1 MEISCGNEPLQGRPQ
16 FIGLRRTIGGGKRA
30 IVNAKFANLGKYT
43 ERAVRI
49 GIVAVEGSLLSAIT
63 GLADLFWMTGQALRA
78 PPPGASCGLPNQAL
92 PTFETIIASADGKAL
107 RDPQGRQIPVDASF
121 SELTQCDVAL
131 VTGMALGPDRL
142 PPVSASVRHA
152 AAWLQER
159 HQAAALVGAACAGT
173 FVLGEAGL
181 LNGRRCTTTWWL
193 HHAFKQ
199 RFPKARP
206 VWGTA
211 LEEQDRIVTTG
222 GPLSWVDL
230 ALHVIRREAGA
241 DVARLAADITVSDSL
256 PLPQLVYAP
265 RGFVNA
271 TDPLLLQA
279 EQIVR
284 HAIPGLTAEAL
295 AGALRI
301 SERTLHRRLKGLT
314 NESPK
319 GFITRVRIEM
329 ACVLL
334 ERPGASIKQVAL
346 QCGYS
351 EETSFRRAFG
361 QLTGMTPADYRRWSD
376 RRNVRSLP
384 RYQGSEAGGD

>member
-1 MEISCGNEPLQGRPQ
+1 MSCRSESLKGRAK
-16 FIGLRRTIGGGKRA
+16 FIWLRRTVAGGNLV
-30 IVNAKFANLGKYT
+30 IVHAKFANPVRYS
-43 ERAVRI
+43 ERGVRI
-49 GIVAVEGSLLSAIT
+49 GIVAIEGSLLSAIT
-63 GLADLFWMTGQALRA
+63 GLADLFWMAAQALRA
-78 PPPGASCGLPNQAL
+78 PPVAASFGLPAQPL
-92 PTFETIIASADGKAL
+92 PTFEITIASADGKAP
-107 RDPQGRQIPVDASF
+107 RDPQGRLIPVDASF
-121 SELTQCDVAL
+121 RELTQCDVAL

-142 PPVSASVRHA
+142 PPVSASFMHA
-152 AAWLQER
+152 AEWLQER
-159 HQAAALVGAACAGT
+159 HQAGALVGAACAGT
-173 FVLGEAGL
+173 FVLGEASL

-193 HHAFKQ
+193 HHAFRQ

-206 VWGTA
+206 VWGKA
-211 LEEQDRIVTTG
+211 VEEQDRVVTTG

-230 ALHVIRREAGA
+230 ALHVIRREAGPHA
-241 DVARLAADITVSDSL
+241 ARIAADIAVADSL

-284 HAIPGLTAEAL
+284 HAGPGLTSEAL
-295 AGALRI
+295 ASALRL

-319 GFITRVRIEM
+319 VFITRVKIEM

-351 EETSFRRAFG
+351 EETAFRRAFG
-361 QLTGMTPADYRRWSD
+361 QLTGMRPADYRRWSSE
-376 RRNVRSLP
+376 RNTSL
-384 RYQGSEAGGD
+384 RNGQGSEAGGD

>member
-1 MEISCGNEPLQGRPQ
+1 MAGGNLV
-16 FIGLRRTIGGGKRA
+16 
-30 IVNAKFANLGKYT
+30 IVHAKFANPDRYT
-43 ERAVRI
+43 EAIVRI

-78 PPPGASCGLPNQAL
+78 PPPGASYGMSGQPIVNFD
-92 PTFETIIASADGKAL
+92 TTIASADGNPL
-107 RDPQGRQIPVDASF
+107 RDPQGRMIPVDASF
-121 SELTQCDVAL
+121 EELTQCDVAL

-142 PPVSASVRHA
+142 PPVSPTIRHA
-152 AAWLQER
+152 AAWLGER
-159 HQAAALVGAACAGT
+159 HRAGALVGAACAGT

-193 HHAFKQ
+193 HHVFRQ

-211 LEEQDRIVTTG
+211 VEEQDRIVTTG

-230 ALHVIRREAGA
+230 ALHVIRREAGPE
-241 DVARLAADITVSDSL
+241 VARLAADISVADSL

-284 HAIPGLTAEAL
+284 HASPGLTAEAL
-295 AGALRI
+295 AAALNF
-301 SERTLHRRLKGLT
+301 SERTLHRRLKSLT

-319 GFITRVRIEM
+319 EFITRVRIEM

-334 ERPGASIKQVAL
+334 ERPGSSVKQVAL
-346 QCGYS
+346 QCGYGD
-351 EETSFRRAFG
+351 ETSFRRAFN
-361 QLTGMTPADYRRWSD
+361 QLVRMTPADYRRWSTS
-376 RRNVRSLP
+376 RNGGPTSVP
-384 RYQGSEAGGD
+384 RHSANGD

>member
-1 MEISCGNEPLQGRPQ
+1 MGISCGSDLLQARAK
-16 FIGLRRTIGGGKRA
+16 FIRLRRTVTGGNLD
-30 IVNAKFANLGKYT
+30 VVHAKFANLDRYT

-78 PPPGASCGLPNQAL
+78 PPAGASYGLSDQTI
-92 PTFETIIASADGKAL
+92 PTFETTIASADGKAL
-107 RDPQGRQIPVDASF
+107 RDPQGRLIPVDASF
-121 SELTQCDVAL
+121 RELTQCDVAL

-142 PPVSASVRHA
+142 PPVSASIRHA

-159 HQAAALVGAACAGT
+159 HQAGALVGAACAGT

-193 HHAFKQ
+193 HHAFRQ

-206 VWGTA
+206 VWGA
-211 LEEQDRIVTTG
+211 AVEEQDRIVTTG

-230 ALHVIRREAGA
+230 ALYVIRREAGA
-241 DVARLAADITVSDSL
+241 DVARLAADISVADSL

-271 TDPLLLQA
+271 TDPLLLEA

-284 HAIPGLTAEAL
+284 HASPGLTAEAL
-295 AGALRI
+295 AGALRL
-301 SERTLHRRLKGLT
+301 SERTLHRRLRSLT

-351 EETSFRRAFG
+351 AETSFRRAFG
-361 QLTGMTPADYRRWSD
+361 QLTGMTPADYRRWSNG
-376 RRNVRSLP
+376 RNMSLTSAQRP
-384 RYQGSEAGGD
+384 EAGSD

>member
-1 MEISCGNEPLQGRPQ
+1 M
-16 FIGLRRTIGGGKRA
+16 
-30 IVNAKFANLGKYT
+30 T
-43 ERAVRI
+43 EYRVRI
-49 GIVAVEGSLLSAIT
+49 GIVAVEGSLLSPIT
-63 GLADLFWMTGQALRA
+63 GLADLFWMTAQALRA
-78 PPPGASCGLPNQAL
+78 PPDGGAHGQPVVSG
-92 PTFETIIASADGKAL
+92 FETVIASADGRAL
-107 RDPQGRQIPVDASF
+107 RDPQGRLIPVDTTF
-121 SELTQCDVAL
+121 DELTQCDVAL

-142 PPVSASVRHA
+142 PPVSASTTQA
-152 AAWLQER
+152 AAWLRAR
-159 HQAAALVGAACAGT
+159 HRDGALVGAACAGT

-193 HHAFKQ
+193 HHAFRQ

-211 LEEQDRIVTTG
+211 VEEQDRIVTTG

-241 DVARLAADITVSDSL
+241 DVARLAADISVADTT

-265 RGFVNA
+265 RGYVNA
-271 TDPLLLQA
+271 TDSLLLQA

-284 HAIPGLTAEAL
+284 HASPGLTAEAL
-295 AGALRI
+295 AGALGL

-314 NESPK
+314 SESPK

-334 ERPGASIKQVAL
+334 ETPGASIKQVAL
-346 QCGYS
+346 QCGYGD
-351 EETSFRRAFG
+351 ETSFRRAFG
-361 QLTGMTPADYRRWSD
+361 QLIGMTPADYRRWSS
-376 RRNVRSLP
+376 RRNTRSTID
-384 RYQGSEAGGD
+384 RDREAGHD

>member
-1 MEISCGNEPLQGRPQ
+1 MPWGSEPLKRRAKC
-16 FIGLRRTIGGGKRA
+16 IWLRRRVADGNPA
-30 IVNAKFANLGKYT
+30 IVHAKFANSARYW
-43 ERAVRI
+43 ERGVRI

-78 PPPGASCGLPNQAL
+78 PPAGASYGLSAQPL
-92 PTFETIIASADGKAL
+92 PTFETTIASADGKAP
-107 RDPQGRQIPVDASF
+107 RDPQGRLIPVDASF
-121 SELTQCDVAL
+121 RELTQCDVAL

-142 PPVSASVRHA
+142 PPVSASFRLA
-152 AAWLQER
+152 GEWLRER
-159 HQAAALVGAACAGT
+159 HQARALVGAACAGT

-181 LNGRRCTTTWWL
+181 LDGRRCTTTWWL
-193 HHAFKQ
+193 HHALRQ

-211 LEEQDRIVTTG
+211 VEEQDRVVTTG

-230 ALHVIRREAGA
+230 ALHVIRREAGP
-241 DVARLAADITVSDSL
+241 DVARLAADIAVADSV
-256 PLPQLVYAP
+256 PMPQLIYAP

-284 HAIPGLTAEAL
+284 QASPGLTAEAL
-295 AGALRI
+295 ASALRL
-301 SERTLHRRLKGLT
+301 SERTLHRRLKSLT

-319 GFITRVRIEM
+319 GFITRVKIEM

-361 QLTGMTPADYRRWSD
+361 QVTGMRPADYRRWSSG
-376 RRNVRSLP
+376 RNMSLKSG
-384 RYQGSEAGGD
+384 QGSEGGGD

>member
-1 MEISCGNEPLQGRPQ
+1 M
-16 FIGLRRTIGGGKRA
+16 
-30 IVNAKFANLGKYT
+30 
-43 ERAVRI
+43 RI
-49 GIVAVEGSLLSAIT
+49 GIVAVEGSLLSAIS
-63 GLADLFWMTGQALRA
+63 GLADLFWMTEQALRA
-78 PPPGASCGLPNQAL
+78 PPADASYDLPGRAL

-107 RDPQGRQIPVDASF
+107 CDPQGRLIPVDASF
-121 SELTQCDVAL
+121 WELTHCDVAL

-142 PPVSASVRHA
+142 PPVSASISHA
-152 AAWLQER
+152 ATWLQER
-159 HQAAALVGAACAGT
+159 HQAGALVGAACAGT

-193 HHAFKQ
+193 HHAFRQ
-199 RFPKARP
+199 RFPKACA

-211 LEEQDRIVTTG
+211 VEEQDRIVTTG

-230 ALHVIRREAGA
+230 ALHVIRREAGP
-241 DVARLAADITVSDSL
+241 DVARLAADISVADSL

-279 EQIVR
+279 EQVVR
-284 HAIPGLTAEAL
+284 HASPGLTTEAL
-295 AGALRI
+295 ASALSL
-301 SERTLHRRLKGLT
+301 SERTLHRRLKSLT

-351 EETSFRRAFG
+351 DETSFRRAFG
-361 QLTGMTPADYRRWSD
+361 QLTGMTPADYRRWANGRNPRRLRPSHDSD
-376 RRNVRSLP
+376 PGRR
-384 RYQGSEAGGD
+384 E

>member
-1 MEISCGNEPLQGRPQ
+1 M
-16 FIGLRRTIGGGKRA
+16 
-30 IVNAKFANLGKYT
+30 
-43 ERAVRI
+43 RI

-63 GLADLFWMTGQALRA
+63 GLADLFWMTGQALRV
-78 PPPGASCGLPNQAL
+78 PPAGASYGLPDQPELN
-92 PTFETIIASADGKAL
+92 FETTIASADGKAL
-107 RDPQGRQIPVDASF
+107 RDPQGRLIPVDTSF
-121 SELTQCDVAL
+121 RELTQCDVAL
-131 VTGMALGPDRL
+131 ATGMALGPDGL
-142 PPVSASVRHA
+142 PPVSASVREA
-152 AAWLQER
+152 AAWLRER
-159 HQAAALVGAACAGT
+159 HREGALVGAACAGT

-181 LNGRRCTTTWWL
+181 LDGRRCTTTWWL
-193 HHAFKQ
+193 HHAFRQ

-211 LEEQDRIVTTG
+211 VEEQDRIITTG

-230 ALHVIRREAGA
+230 ALHVIRREAGV
-241 DVARLAADITVSDSL
+241 DVARLAADISVADSL

-271 TDPLLLQA
+271 ADPLLLQA
-279 EQIVR
+279 EQKVR
-284 HAIPGLTAEAL
+284 HASPGLTAEAL
-295 AGALRI
+295 AGALGL

-334 ERPGASIKQVAL
+334 DRPGASIKQVAL
-346 QCGYS
+346 QCGYG

-361 QLTGMTPADYRRWSD
+361 QLTGMTPADYRRWSNG
-376 RRNVRSLP
+376 RNRSP
-384 RYQGSEAGGD
+384 ASAHTSGAGRD